1 MKTSMTYP
9 IRFWALVLTGLL
21 LYQFSSEAL
30 SDSCKFEKDIDLT
43 LDLSSSNRLSIY
55 AVAGDLDVV
64 GVSGSDQA
72 VISGKVCASKEAW
85 LEESRVNTSGG
96 NDAVIE
102 VDLPSSEKG
111 WSFTGNKYVWM
122 DLRVE
127 VPDDLALEVKDS
139 SGDMFLKNIAAV
151 EIKDSSGD
159 IEIEAARG
167 PITISDSSGD
177 IDIDKAEGDLTIE
190 SDSSG
195 DINANDIHGSV
206 LVVKDSSGD
215 IDVSDVSDNVVVEK
229 DSSGDIRATHVGG
242 DFRVLKDGSGSINS
256 SDVSGEVQI
265 PKKS

>member
-1 MKTSMTYP
+1 
-9 IRFWALVLTGLL
+9 
-21 LYQFSSEAL
+21 
-30 SDSCKFEKDIDLT
+30 DLAN
-43 LDLSSSNRLSIY
+43 SNTLSID
-55 AVAGDLDVV
+55 AVAGDLDVI

-72 VISGKVCASKEAW
+72 VITGKACASKEAW
-85 LEESRVNTSGG
+85 LDESRVNTSSG
-96 NDAVIE
+96 NHAVIE
-102 VDLPSSEKG
+102 VDLPNVDKG
-111 WSFTGNKYVWM
+111 WSFTGNSYVRL

-127 VPDDLALEVKDS
+127 VPDHLALEIKDS

-151 EIKDSSGD
+151 KVSDSSGS
-159 IEIEAARG
+159 IEIVAARG
-167 PITISDSSGD
+167 PISISDSSGN
-177 IDIDKAEGDLTIE
+177 IDVDEVEGDLTIE

-242 DFRVLKDGSGSINS
+242 DFRVLKDGSGSIS
-256 SDVSGEVQI
+256 SNDVTGEVQI

>member
-9 IRFWALVLTGLL
+9 IRFWALVLSGLL

-30 SDSCKFEKDIDLT
+30 ADSCKYGKDIDLT
-43 LDLSSSNRLSIY
+43 LDLSDSSTLSIY
-55 AVAGDLDVV
+55 AVAGDLNVV

-72 VISGKVCASKEAW
+72 VISGKACASKEAW
-85 LEESRVNTSGG
+85 LEESSVNTNGG
-96 NDAVIE
+96 SHAVIE
-102 VDLPSSEKG
+102 VELPSSDKG
-111 WSFTGNKYVWM
+111 WSFTGNNYVWM

-127 VPDDLALEVKDS
+127 VPNHLALEIKDS

-151 EIKDSSGD
+151 EVKDSSGD

-167 PITISDSSGD
+167 PISISDSSGD

-195 DINANDIHGSV
+195 DINANNIHGSV

-242 DFRVLKDGSGSINS
+242 DFRVLKDGSGSISS

>member
-9 IRFWALVLTGLL
+9 IRFWALVLSGLL
-21 LYQFSSEAL
+21 LYQFSSDAL
-30 SDSCKFEKDIDLT
+30 ADSCKFGKDIDLT
-43 LDLSSSNRLSIY
+43 LDLSNSNMLSIY

-72 VISGKVCASKEAW
+72 VISGKACASKEAW

-96 NDAVIE
+96 NHAVIE
-102 VDLPSSEKG
+102 VELPGGDKG
-111 WSFTGNKYVWM
+111 WSFTGNSYVWM

-127 VPDDLALEVKDS
+127 VPDHLALEIKDS

-151 EIKDSSGD
+151 EVRDSSGD

-177 IDIDKAEGDLTIE
+177 IDIDEAEGDLTIE

-215 IDVSDVSDNVVVEK
+215 IDVSNVSDNVVVEK

-242 DFRVLKDGSGSINS
+242 DFRVLKDGSGGIS
-256 SDVSGEVQI
+256 SDYVEGEIQI

>member
-1 MKTSMTYP
+1 MTYP
-9 IRFWALVLTGLL
+9 IRFWALVLSGLL

-30 SDSCKFEKDIDLT
+30 ADSCKYQKDIDLT
-43 LDLSSSNRLSIY
+43 LDLSHSNTLSIY
-55 AVAGDLDVV
+55 AAAGDLDVV

-72 VISGKVCASKEAW
+72 VISGKACASKEEW
-85 LEESRVNTSGG
+85 LEESSINTNGG
-96 NDAVIE
+96 SHAVIE
-102 VDLPSSEKG
+102 VDLPSSDGG
-111 WSFTGNKYVWM
+111 WSFTGNNYVWM

-127 VPDDLALEVKDS
+127 VPDNLALEVKDS

-151 EIKDSSGD
+151 EVKDSSGD

-167 PITISDSSGD
+167 PISISDSSGD
-177 IDIDKAEGDLTIE
+177 IDVDTAEGDLTIE

-215 IDVSDVSDNVVVEK
+215 IDVSDVRDNVVVEI
-229 DSSGDIRATHVGG
+229 DSSGDIRATRVGG
-242 DFRVLKDGSGSINS
+242 DFRVLKDGSGSIS
-256 SDVSGEVQI
+256 SNDVKGEVQI

>member
-9 IRFWALVLTGLL
+9 IRFWALVLSGLL

-30 SDSCKFEKDIDLT
+30 ADTCKFRKDIDLT
-43 LDLSSSNRLSIY
+43 LDLSNANTLSIY

-72 VISGKVCASKEAW
+72 IISGKACASKEAW
-85 LEESRVNTSGG
+85 LEESRVNTNGG
-96 NDAVIE
+96 SHAVIE
-102 VDLPSSEKG
+102 VELPSSDKG
-111 WSFTGNKYVWM
+111 WSFTGNNYVWM

-127 VPDDLALEVKDS
+127 VPNHLALEIKDS

-151 EIKDSSGD
+151 EVKDSSGD

-167 PITISDSSGD
+167 PISISDSSGD

-229 DSSGDIRATHVGG
+229 DSSGDIKATRVGG
-242 DFRVLKDGSGSINS
+242 DFRVLKDGSGSIS
-256 SDVSGEVQI
+256 PIDVSGEVQI